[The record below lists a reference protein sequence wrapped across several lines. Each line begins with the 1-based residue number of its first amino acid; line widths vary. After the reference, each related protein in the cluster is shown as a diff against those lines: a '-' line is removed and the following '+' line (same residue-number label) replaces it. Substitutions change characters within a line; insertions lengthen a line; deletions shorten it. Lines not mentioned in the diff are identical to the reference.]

1 MDYVTRTG
9 GVDRARSKHPNIQ
22 QEGPSDFRP
31 TSPDPM
37 PLNPRLES
45 FSCFTSPVCRVAGW
59 TGAERRS
66 YSFREREHCGRSE
79 HYGLHT
85 PRGAAVFV
93 LGAIAYHN
101 PHEIFDVLN
110 VPTAVCNKQTVGD
123 EDAEKQKPR

>member
-1 MDYVTRTG
+1 ML
-9 GVDRARSKHPNIQ
+9 
-22 QEGPSDFRP
+22 
-31 TSPDPM
+31 
-37 PLNPRLES
+37 LNPRLES

-66 YSFREREHCGRSE
+66 YSTHSERALWVDQNIMDYSPWSCRN
-79 HYGLHT
+79 
-85 PRGAAVFV
+85 R
-93 LGAIAYHN
+93 LGAIAYH